1 MQSEV
6 DVKENI
12 IHSNSKIIGQI
23 EKAFLS
29 GYYFITITSDF
40 PSFYRFFLDFS
51 TLKIYLFCNKRRK
64 F

>member
-29 GYYFITITSDF
+29 GYCFITITSDF
-40 PSFYRFFLDFS
+40 PSFYRFFFRFFYIKNVFILQ
-51 TLKIYLFCNKRRK
+51 
-64 F
+64 

>member
-23 EKAFLS
+23 EKVFLS
-29 GYYFITITSDF
+29 GYCFTTITSDF
-40 PSFYRFFLDFS
+40 PSFYRFFFNFS
-51 TLKIYLFCNKRRK
+51 TLKMYLFCNKRRK